1 MPQKRVND
9 IANRAVL
16 LLLVF
21 VWATPI
27 AGQTQSRDCQPNE
40 ATSTSSVR
48 LSNEVHVVEFGKTHQ
63 IESKVLSESRT
74 LLISVP
80 QSYQSGKRS
89 YPVIYLLDG
98 RSNFLHT
105 VSAARFLAAN
115 RRIPESIVV
124 GIVNTN
130 RTRDLTPKSE
140 AKADLEQYKGAGGAD
155 EFHRFIATELVPW
168 VDGKFRTTKDRVLIG
183 HSFGGLFAVHVLLE
197 HPETFQR
204 YLAISP
210 SLWWSDLGLVEK
222 IEERLADVE
231 KAKSLKGRI
240 FMTLGNEKGKMLE
253 GLTRT
258 EKALKK
264 SAPESLSWK
273 YQLLDQETHLSVPYL
288 STYHGLEFVLKGA
301 KREIVEKGN

>member
-140 AKADLEQYKGAGGAD
+140 AKADLELQLCGSLDNDQSFHVDKFGRPCGSWDTCQPYPWDMDEQPGGSWD
-155 EFHRFIATELVPW
+155 TCQPYPW
-168 VDGKFRTTKDRVLIG
+168 GRDDQPDG
-183 HSFGGLFAVHVLLE
+183 S
-197 HPETFQR
+197 
-204 YLAISP
+204 
-210 SLWWSDLGLVEK
+210 
-222 IEERLADVE
+222 
-231 KAKSLKGRI
+231 
-240 FMTLGNEKGKMLE
+240 
-253 GLTRT
+253 
-258 EKALKK
+258 
-264 SAPESLSWK
+264 
-273 YQLLDQETHLSVPYL
+273 
-288 STYHGLEFVLKGA
+288 
-301 KREIVEKGN
+301 